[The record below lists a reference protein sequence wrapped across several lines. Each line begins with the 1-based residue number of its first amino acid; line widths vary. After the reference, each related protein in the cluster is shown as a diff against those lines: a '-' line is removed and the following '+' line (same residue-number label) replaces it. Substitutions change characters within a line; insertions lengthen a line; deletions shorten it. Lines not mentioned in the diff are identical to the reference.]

1 MPVDYTKIRDIV
13 KKSQT
18 RNFKGMSL
26 DSVEEINTI
35 IHDTSKAD
43 AQVKLNT
50 QFKTLA
56 EVQKDSVKAANK
68 AAMKIFAS
76 RDSANPKSI
85 KEIYDGSYA
94 AYDTVS
100 NDRLNINNG
109 ADPSNDIQMTP
120 SIWISPWEAAAA
132 YSQKGLIETVINK
145 KSKSIMLNGIK
156 IQNPRLS
163 AKHIDKVSENFFAK
177 ASAQLL
183 SDNVCNGLVYGGG
196 LTFPMFKKDTPYTM
210 NLPISALIKNGILG
224 KDSIDRFI
232 SLDRWNTMI
241 IPAKS
246 PTQRD
251 FEKPDSFYIPYLG
264 KWVSGQRCS
273 RIVTAKQPGWFGY
286 MYNQGWGLSDI
297 TGYYKEFCDY
307 TISIRQIPLMLKQM
321 SILVRTLN
329 PDGILATEG
338 GNALESFLEEDTIR
352 LRDVSA
358 NNPIQMDVVGEL
370 TSINRDFKEVVNLMR
385 LLQQDFGAKANVPA
399 PLIWSYEKG
408 AFSSGDDTE
417 GQLAKQ
423 WEATKYMH
431 KDVEIQLKPF
441 AMMMIIDTL
450 GVTKEVIEALPYTQ
464 IKFDTPLVASA
475 VERANVGKAL
485 SEAMFEYVGSQVP
498 MDKALSI
505 VSNFA
510 TDDMSISSDMLDEL
524 KERQAKLDELSQ
536 RKQELEI
543 EKLEKEISL
552 MGTQQEG
559 TGTPSP
565 AKASSSSSTEK
576 KEGYSRIEQ
585 KQHEKTRADFSKRN
599 EMKAKSE
606 GKINSIKSKLLGE
619 KK

>member
-1 MPVDYTKIRDIV
+1 MPVNYTKIKRIIE
-13 KKSQT
+13 KSKT
-18 RNFKGMSL
+18 TGFRGMSL
-26 DSVEEINTI
+26 DSVEEINTE
-35 IHDTSKAD
+35 IHDASKAD
-43 AQVKLNT
+43 AEIKLERSFKSLKQV
-50 QFKTLA
+50 Q
-56 EVQKDSVKAANK
+56 EDSLKAANK
-68 AAMKIFAS
+68 AAITIF
-76 RDSANPKSI
+76 SAKNSAQPKNI
-85 KEIYDGSYA
+85 KQIYDASFSTHDSVY
-94 AYDTVS
+94 
-100 NDRLNINNG
+100 NDRLNIGNS
-109 ADPSNDIQMTP
+109 ADAATDVSITP
-120 SIWISPWEAAAA
+120 NIWISPWEAAAV

-156 IQNPRLS
+156 IQNPRLT
-163 AKHIDKVSENFFAK
+163 AKQIDKISENFFAK

-183 SDNVCNGLVYGGG
+183 SDNVCNALVYGGG
-196 LTFPMFKKDTPYTM
+196 LTFPMFKKDTPLTM
-210 NLPISALIKNGILG
+210 NLPMSALLKNGVLG
-224 KDSIDRFI
+224 KDCIERFI

-251 FEKPDSFYIPYLG
+251 FEKPESFYIPYLG
-264 KWVSGQRCS
+264 QWVSGQRCS

-286 MYNQGWGLSDI
+286 MFNQGWGLSDI

-321 SILVRTLN
+321 SILVRTIN
-329 PDGILATEG
+329 PDGVLATEG
-338 GNALESFLEEDTIR
+338 SNALDTLLEDSSIHM
-352 LRDVSA
+352 RDVSA
-358 NNPIQMDVVGEL
+358 NNPIQMDVIGEL
-370 TSINRDFKEVVNLMR
+370 TSINRDFAEVVDLMR

-417 GQLAKQ
+417 GQLSKQ

-441 AMMMIIDTL
+441 AMMMVIDTL
-450 GVTKEVIEALPYTQ
+450 GATAEVISALPYTQ

-498 MDKALSI
+498 MDKALAI

-524 KERQAKLDELSQ
+524 RERQAKLDDLSQ

-543 EKLEKEISL
+543 EKLQKEIDC
-552 MGTQQEG
+552 MGMAQSTQVG
-559 TGTPSP
+559 KSPSI
-565 AKASSSSSTEK
+565 SSSKEK
-576 KEGYSRIEQ
+576 KEGYSRLEQ

-606 GKINSIKSKLLGE
+606 GKINRAKSALVGDT
-619 KK
+619 

>member
-1 MPVDYTKIRDIV
+1 MPVNYTKIKRIIE
-13 KKSQT
+13 KSKT
-18 RNFKGMSL
+18 TGFRGMSL
-26 DSVEEINTI
+26 DSVEEINTE
-35 IHDTSKAD
+35 IHDASKAD
-43 AQVKLNT
+43 AEIKLERSFKSLKQV
-50 QFKTLA
+50 Q
-56 EVQKDSVKAANK
+56 EDSLKAANK
-68 AAMKIFAS
+68 AAITIF
-76 RDSANPKSI
+76 SAKNSAQPKNI
-85 KEIYDGSYA
+85 KQIYDASFSTHDSVY
-94 AYDTVS
+94 
-100 NDRLNINNG
+100 NDRLNIGNR
-109 ADPSNDIQMTP
+109 ADAATDVSITP
-120 SIWISPWEAAAA
+120 NIWISPWEAAAV

-145 KSKSIMLNGIK
+145 KAKSIMLNGIK
-156 IQNPRLS
+156 IQNPRLT
-163 AKHIDKVSENFFAK
+163 AKQIDKISENFFAK

-183 SDNVCNGLVYGGG
+183 SDNVCNALVYGGG
-196 LTFPMFKKDTPYTM
+196 LMFPMFKKDTPLTM
-210 NLPISALIKNGILG
+210 NLPMSALLKNGVLG
-224 KDSIDRFI
+224 KDCIDRFI

-251 FEKPDSFYIPYLG
+251 FEKPESFYIPYLG
-264 KWVSGQRCS
+264 QWVSGQRCS
-273 RIVTAKQPGWFGY
+273 RIITAKQPGWFGY
-286 MYNQGWGLSDI
+286 MFNQGWGLSDI

-321 SILVRTLN
+321 SILVRTIN
-329 PDGILATEG
+329 PDGVLATEG
-338 GNALESFLEEDTIR
+338 SNALDTLLEDSSIHM
-352 LRDVSA
+352 RDVSA
-358 NNPIQMDVVGEL
+358 NNPIQMDVIGEL
-370 TSINRDFKEVVNLMR
+370 TSINRDFAEVVDLMR

-417 GQLAKQ
+417 GQLSKQ

-441 AMMMIIDTL
+441 AMMMVIDTL
-450 GVTKEVIEALPYTQ
+450 GATADVISALPYTQ

-498 MDKALSI
+498 MDKALAI

-524 KERQAKLDELSQ
+524 RERQEKLDSLSQ

-543 EKLEKEISL
+543 EKLQKEIDY
-552 MGTQQEG
+552 MGMAQSTQG
-559 TGTPSP
+559 GKSPSI
-565 AKASSSSSTEK
+565 SSSKEK
-576 KEGYSRIEQ
+576 KEGYSRLEQ

-606 GKINSIKSKLLGE
+606 GKINRAKSALVGE
-619 KK
+619 T

>member
-1 MPVDYTKIRDIV
+1 MPVNYTKIKRIIE
-13 KKSQT
+13 KSKT
-18 RNFKGMSL
+18 TGFRGMSL
-26 DSVEEINTI
+26 DSVEEINTE
-35 IHDTSKAD
+35 IHDASKAD
-43 AQVKLNT
+43 AEIKLQRSFKSLKQV
-50 QFKTLA
+50 Q
-56 EVQKDSVKAANK
+56 EESVKAANK
-68 AAMKIFAS
+68 AAITIFAS
-76 RDSANPKSI
+76 KDSAQPKSI
-85 KEIYDGSYA
+85 KQIYDASFSTHDSVY
-94 AYDTVS
+94 
-100 NDRLNINNG
+100 NDRLNIGNR
-109 ADPSNDIQMTP
+109 ADAATDVSITP
-120 SIWISPWEAAAA
+120 NIWISPWEAAAV

-156 IQNPRLS
+156 IQNPRLT
-163 AKHIDKVSENFFAK
+163 AKQIDKISENLFAK

-183 SDNVCNGLVYGGG
+183 SDNVCNALVYGGG
-196 LTFPMFKKDTPYTM
+196 LMFPMFKKDTPLTM
-210 NLPISALIKNGILG
+210 NLPMSSLLKNGVLG
-224 KDSIDRFI
+224 KDCIDRFI

-251 FEKPDSFYIPYLG
+251 FEKPETFYIPYLG
-264 KWVSGQRCS
+264 QWVSGQRCS
-273 RIVTAKQPGWFGY
+273 RIITAKQPGWFGY
-286 MYNQGWGLSDI
+286 MFNQGWGLSDI

-321 SILVRTLN
+321 SILVRTIN
-329 PDGILATEG
+329 PDGVLATEG
-338 GNALESFLEEDTIR
+338 SNALDTLLEDSSIHM
-352 LRDVSA
+352 RDVSA
-358 NNPIQMDVVGEL
+358 NNPIQMDVIGEL
-370 TSINRDFKEVVNLMR
+370 TSINRDFAEVVALMR

-399 PLIWSYEKG
+399 PLIWSYERG

-417 GQLAKQ
+417 GQLSKQ

-441 AMMMIIDTL
+441 AMMMVIDTL
-450 GVTKEVIEALPYTQ
+450 GATAEVISALPYTQ

-498 MDKALSI
+498 MDKALAI

-524 KERQAKLDELSQ
+524 KERQAKLDALSQ

-543 EKLEKEISL
+543 EKLQKEIEY
-552 MGTQQEG
+552 MGKTQSTQGEKV
-559 TGTPSP
+559 P
-565 AKASSSSSTEK
+565 SSSSSKEK
-576 KEGYSRIEQ
+576 KEGYSRLEQ

-606 GKINSIKSKLLGE
+606 GKINRVKSTLVGDE
-619 KK
+619 

>member
-1 MPVDYTKIRDIV
+1 MPVNYTKIKRIIE
-13 KKSQT
+13 KSKT
-18 RNFKGMSL
+18 TGFRGMSL
-26 DSVEEINTI
+26 DSVEEINTE
-35 IHDTSKAD
+35 IHDASKAD
-43 AQVKLNT
+43 AEIKLERSFKSLKQV
-50 QFKTLA
+50 Q
-56 EVQKDSVKAANK
+56 EDSLKAANK
-68 AAMKIFAS
+68 AAITIF
-76 RDSANPKSI
+76 SAKNSAQPKNI
-85 KEIYDGSYA
+85 KQIYDASFSTHDSVY
-94 AYDTVS
+94 
-100 NDRLNINNG
+100 NDRLNIGNR
-109 ADPSNDIQMTP
+109 ADAATDVSITP
-120 SIWISPWEAAAA
+120 NIWISPWEAAAV

-156 IQNPRLS
+156 IQNPRLT
-163 AKHIDKVSENFFAK
+163 AKQIDKISENFFAK

-183 SDNVCNGLVYGGG
+183 SDNVCNALVYGGG
-196 LTFPMFKKDTPYTM
+196 LMFPMFKKDTPLTM
-210 NLPISALIKNGILG
+210 NLPMSALLKNGVLG
-224 KDSIDRFI
+224 KDCIERFI

-251 FEKPDSFYIPYLG
+251 FEKPESFYIPYLG
-264 KWVSGQRCS
+264 QWVSGQRCS

-286 MYNQGWGLSDI
+286 MFNQGWGLSDI

-321 SILVRTLN
+321 SILVRTIN
-329 PDGILATEG
+329 PDGVLATEG
-338 GNALESFLEEDTIR
+338 SNALDTLLEDSSIHM
-352 LRDVSA
+352 RDVSA
-358 NNPIQMDVVGEL
+358 NNPIQMDVIGEL
-370 TSINRDFKEVVNLMR
+370 TSINRDFAEVVDLMR

-417 GQLAKQ
+417 GQLSKQ

-441 AMMMIIDTL
+441 AMMMVIDTL
-450 GVTKEVIEALPYTQ
+450 GATAEVISALPYTQ

-498 MDKALSI
+498 MDKALAI

-524 KERQAKLDELSQ
+524 RERQEKLDSLSQ

-543 EKLEKEISL
+543 EKLQKEIDY
-552 MGTQQEG
+552 MGMAQSIQG
-559 TGTPSP
+559 GKSHSI
-565 AKASSSSSTEK
+565 SSSKEK
-576 KEGYSRIEQ
+576 KEGYSRLEQ

-606 GKINSIKSKLLGE
+606 GKINRAKSALVGDT
-619 KK
+619 

>member
-1 MPVDYTKIRDIV
+1 MPVNYTKIKRIIE
-13 KKSQT
+13 KSKT
-18 RNFKGMSL
+18 TGFRGMSL
-26 DSVEEINTI
+26 DSVEEINTE
-35 IHDTSKAD
+35 IHDASKAD
-43 AQVKLNT
+43 AEIKLQRSFKSLKQV
-50 QFKTLA
+50 Q
-56 EVQKDSVKAANK
+56 EDSLKAANK
-68 AAMKIFAS
+68 AAITIFSAK
-76 RDSANPKSI
+76 DSAQPKNI
-85 KEIYDGSYA
+85 KQIYDASFSTHDSVY
-94 AYDTVS
+94 
-100 NDRLNINNG
+100 NDRLNIGNR
-109 ADPSNDIQMTP
+109 ADAATDVSITP
-120 SIWISPWEAAAA
+120 NIWISPWEAAAV

-145 KSKSIMLNGIK
+145 KAKSIMLNGIK
-156 IQNPRLS
+156 IQNPRLT
-163 AKHIDKVSENFFAK
+163 AKQIDKISENFFAK

-183 SDNVCNGLVYGGG
+183 SDNVCNALVYGGG
-196 LTFPMFKKDTPYTM
+196 LMFPMFKKDTPLTM
-210 NLPISALIKNGILG
+210 NLPMSALLKNGVLG
-224 KDSIDRFI
+224 KDCIDRFI

-251 FEKPDSFYIPYLG
+251 FEKPESFYIPYLG
-264 KWVSGQRCS
+264 QWVSGQRCS

-286 MYNQGWGLSDI
+286 MFNQGWGLSDI

-321 SILVRTLN
+321 SILVRTIN
-329 PDGILATEG
+329 PDGVLATEG
-338 GNALESFLEEDTIR
+338 SNALDTLLEDSSIHM
-352 LRDVSA
+352 RDVSA
-358 NNPIQMDVVGEL
+358 NNPIQMDVIGEL
-370 TSINRDFKEVVNLMR
+370 TSINRDFAEVVALMR

-417 GQLAKQ
+417 GQLSKQ

-441 AMMMIIDTL
+441 AMMMVIDTL
-450 GVTKEVIEALPYTQ
+450 GATAEVISALPYTQ

-498 MDKALSI
+498 MDKALAI

-524 KERQAKLDELSQ
+524 RERQAKLDSLSQ

-543 EKLEKEISL
+543 EKLQKEIDY
-552 MGTQQEG
+552 MGKAQPTQVG
-559 TGTPSP
+559 KSPSI
-565 AKASSSSSTEK
+565 SSSKEK
-576 KEGYSRIEQ
+576 KEGYSRLEQ

-599 EMKAKSE
+599 EKKAKSE
-606 GKINSIKSKLLGE
+606 GKIHRAKSALVGDT
-619 KK
+619 

>member
-1 MPVDYTKIRDIV
+1 MPVNYTKIKRIIE
-13 KKSQT
+13 KSKT
-18 RNFKGMSL
+18 TGFRGMSL
-26 DSVEEINTI
+26 DSVEEINTE
-35 IHDTSKAD
+35 IHDASKAD
-43 AQVKLNT
+43 AEIKLQRSFKSLKQV
-50 QFKTLA
+50 Q
-56 EVQKDSVKAANK
+56 EDSLKAANK
-68 AAMKIFAS
+68 AAITIFSAK
-76 RDSANPKSI
+76 DSAQPKNI
-85 KEIYDGSYA
+85 KQIYDASFSTHDSVY
-94 AYDTVS
+94 
-100 NDRLNINNG
+100 NDRLNIGNR
-109 ADPSNDIQMTP
+109 ADAATDVSITP
-120 SIWISPWEAAAA
+120 NIWISPWEAAAV

-156 IQNPRLS
+156 IQNPRLT
-163 AKHIDKVSENFFAK
+163 AKQIDKISENFFAK

-183 SDNVCNGLVYGGG
+183 SDNVCNALVYGGG
-196 LTFPMFKKDTPYTM
+196 LTFPMFKKDTPLTM
-210 NLPISALIKNGILG
+210 NLPMSALLKNGVLG
-224 KDSIDRFI
+224 KDCIDRFI

-251 FEKPDSFYIPYLG
+251 FEKPESFYIPYLG
-264 KWVSGQRCS
+264 QWVSGQRCS

-286 MYNQGWGLSDI
+286 MFNQGWGLSDI

-321 SILVRTLN
+321 SILVRTIN
-329 PDGILATEG
+329 PDGVLATEG
-338 GNALESFLEEDTIR
+338 SNALDTLLEDSSIHM
-352 LRDVSA
+352 RDVSA
-358 NNPIQMDVVGEL
+358 NNPIQMDVIGEL
-370 TSINRDFKEVVNLMR
+370 TSINRDFAKVVDLMR

-417 GQLAKQ
+417 GQLSKQ

-441 AMMMIIDTL
+441 AMMMVIDTL
-450 GVTKEVIEALPYTQ
+450 GATAEVISALPYTQ

-498 MDKALSI
+498 MDKALAI

-524 KERQAKLDELSQ
+524 RERQAKLDSLSQ

-543 EKLEKEISL
+543 EKLQKEIDY
-552 MGTQQEG
+552 MGKAQSTQGEKS
-559 TGTPSP
+559 PSI
-565 AKASSSSSTEK
+565 SSSKEK
-576 KEGYSRIEQ
+576 KEGYSRLEQ

-606 GKINSIKSKLLGE
+606 GKINRAKSALVGDK
-619 KK
+619 

>member
-1 MPVDYTKIRDIV
+1 MPVNYTKIKRIIA
-13 KKSQT
+13 KSKT
-18 RNFKGMSL
+18 TGFRGMSL
-26 DSVEEINTI
+26 DSVEEINTE
-35 IHDTSKAD
+35 IHDASKAD
-43 AQVKLNT
+43 AEIKLQRSFKSLKQV
-50 QFKTLA
+50 Q
-56 EVQKDSVKAANK
+56 EDSVKAASK
-68 AAMKIFAS
+68 AAITIF
-76 RDSANPKSI
+76 SAKNSAKPKNI
-85 KEIYDGSYA
+85 KQIYDASFST
-94 AYDTVS
+94 YDSVY
-100 NDRLNINNG
+100 NDRLNIGNS
-109 ADPSNDIQMTP
+109 ADASTDVSITP
-120 SIWISPWEAAAA
+120 NIWISPWEAAAV

-156 IQNPRLS
+156 IQNSRLT
-163 AKHIDKVSENFFAK
+163 AKQIDKVSENFFAK

-183 SDNVCNGLVYGGG
+183 SDNVCNALVYGGG
-196 LTFPMFKKDTPYTM
+196 LTFPMFKKDTPLTM
-210 NLPISALIKNGILG
+210 NLPMSALLKNGVLG
-224 KDSIDRFI
+224 RDCIDRFI

-246 PTQRD
+246 PTQRE

-264 KWVSGQRCS
+264 QWVSGQRCS

-286 MYNQGWGLSDI
+286 MFNQGWGLSDI

-321 SILVRTLN
+321 SILVRTIN
-329 PDGILATEG
+329 PDGVLATEG
-338 GNALESFLEEDTIR
+338 SNALDTLLEDSSIHM
-352 LRDVSA
+352 RDVSA
-358 NNPIQMDVVGEL
+358 NNPIQMDVIGEL
-370 TSINRDFKEVVNLMR
+370 TSINRDFAEVVDLMR
-385 LLQQDFGAKANVPA
+385 LLQQDFGAKSNVPA

-417 GQLAKQ
+417 GQLSKQ

-441 AMMMIIDTL
+441 AMLMVIDTL
-450 GVTKEVIEALPYTQ
+450 GATADVISALPYTQ

-498 MDKALSI
+498 MDKALAI

-524 KERQAKLDELSQ
+524 RERQEKLDNISQ

-543 EKLEKEISL
+543 EKLQKEIDT
-552 MGTQQEG
+552 MGMAQPTQG
-559 TGTPSP
+559 G
-565 AKASSSSSTEK
+565 KSSSTSSSKEK
-576 KEGYSRIEQ
+576 KEGYSRLEQ

-606 GKINSIKSKLLGE
+606 GKVNRIKAVLVGDT
-619 KK
+619 

>member
-1 MPVDYTKIRDIV
+1 MPVNYTKIKRIIE
-13 KKSQT
+13 KSKT
-18 RNFKGMSL
+18 TGFRGMSL
-26 DSVEEINTI
+26 DSVEEINTE
-35 IHDTSKAD
+35 IHDASKAD
-43 AQVKLNT
+43 AEIKLQRSFKSLKQV
-50 QFKTLA
+50 Q
-56 EVQKDSVKAANK
+56 EDSVKAASK
-68 AAMKIFAS
+68 AAITIFSAK
-76 RDSANPKSI
+76 DSAQPKNI
-85 KEIYDGSYA
+85 KQIYDASFSTHDSVY
-94 AYDTVS
+94 
-100 NDRLNINNG
+100 NDRLNIGNR
-109 ADPSNDIQMTP
+109 ADASTDVSITP
-120 SIWISPWEAAAA
+120 NIWISPWEAAAV

-156 IQNPRLS
+156 IQNSRLT
-163 AKHIDKVSENFFAK
+163 AKQIDKISENFFAK

-183 SDNVCNGLVYGGG
+183 SDNVCNALVYGGG
-196 LTFPMFKKDTPYTM
+196 LTFPMFKKDTPLTM
-210 NLPISALIKNGILG
+210 NLPMSALLKNGVLG
-224 KDSIDRFI
+224 KDCIDRFI

-251 FEKPDSFYIPYLG
+251 FEKPESFYIPYLG
-264 KWVSGQRCS
+264 QWVSGQRCS

-286 MYNQGWGLSDI
+286 MFNQGWGLSDI

-321 SILVRTLN
+321 SILVRTIN
-329 PDGILATEG
+329 PDGVLATEG
-338 GNALESFLEEDTIR
+338 SNALDTLLEDSSIHM
-352 LRDVSA
+352 RDVSA
-358 NNPIQMDVVGEL
+358 NNPIQMDVIGEL
-370 TSINRDFKEVVNLMR
+370 TSINRDFAEVVDLMR

-417 GQLAKQ
+417 GQLSKQ

-441 AMMMIIDTL
+441 AMMMVIDTL
-450 GVTKEVIEALPYTQ
+450 GATADVISALPYTQ

-498 MDKALSI
+498 MDKALAI

-524 KERQAKLDELSQ
+524 RERQEKLDSLSQ

-543 EKLEKEISL
+543 EKLQKEIDY
-552 MGTQQEG
+552 MGMAQPTQGENS
-559 TGTPSP
+559 PSI
-565 AKASSSSSTEK
+565 SSSKEK
-576 KEGYSRIEQ
+576 KEGYSRLEQ

-606 GKINSIKSKLLGE
+606 GKVNRVKSALVGE
-619 KK
+619 K

>member
-1 MPVDYTKIRDIV
+1 MPVNYTKIKRIIE
-13 KKSQT
+13 KSKT
-18 RNFKGMSL
+18 TGFRGMSL
-26 DSVEEINTI
+26 DSVEEINTE
-35 IHDTSKAD
+35 IHDASKAD
-43 AQVKLNT
+43 AEIKLQRSFKSLKQV
-50 QFKTLA
+50 Q
-56 EVQKDSVKAANK
+56 EDSLKAANK
-68 AAMKIFAS
+68 AAITIFSAK
-76 RDSANPKSI
+76 DSAQPKNI
-85 KEIYDGSYA
+85 KQIYDASFSTHDSVY
-94 AYDTVS
+94 
-100 NDRLNINNG
+100 NDRLNIGNR
-109 ADPSNDIQMTP
+109 ADAATDVSITP
-120 SIWISPWEAAAA
+120 NIWISPWEAAAV

-145 KSKSIMLNGIK
+145 KAKSIMLNGIK
-156 IQNPRLS
+156 IQNPRLT
-163 AKHIDKVSENFFAK
+163 AKQIDKISENFFAK

-183 SDNVCNGLVYGGG
+183 SDNVCNALVYGGG
-196 LTFPMFKKDTPYTM
+196 LMFPMFKKDTPLTM
-210 NLPISALIKNGILG
+210 NLPMSALLKNGVLG
-224 KDSIDRFI
+224 KDCIDRFI

-251 FEKPDSFYIPYLG
+251 FEKPESFYIPYLG
-264 KWVSGQRCS
+264 QWVSGQRCS

-286 MYNQGWGLSDI
+286 MFNQGWGLSDI

-321 SILVRTLN
+321 SILVRTIN
-329 PDGILATEG
+329 PDGVLATEG
-338 GNALESFLEEDTIR
+338 SNALDTLLEDSSIHM
-352 LRDVSA
+352 RDVSA
-358 NNPIQMDVVGEL
+358 NNPIQMDVIGEL
-370 TSINRDFKEVVNLMR
+370 TSINRDFAEVVALMR

-417 GQLAKQ
+417 GQLSKQ

-441 AMMMIIDTL
+441 AMMMVIDTL
-450 GVTKEVIEALPYTQ
+450 GATAEVISALPYTQ

-498 MDKALSI
+498 MDKALAI

-524 KERQAKLDELSQ
+524 RERQAKLDSLSQ

-543 EKLEKEISL
+543 EKLQKEIDY
-552 MGTQQEG
+552 MGMAQSTQVG
-559 TGTPSP
+559 KSPSI
-565 AKASSSSSTEK
+565 SSSKEK
-576 KEGYSRIEQ
+576 KEGYSRLEQ

-599 EMKAKSE
+599 EKKAKSE
-606 GKINSIKSKLLGE
+606 GKIHRAKSALVGDT
-619 KK
+619 

>member
-1 MPVDYTKIRDIV
+1 MPVNYTKIKRIID
-13 KKSQT
+13 KSKT
-18 RNFKGMSL
+18 TGFRGMSL
-26 DSVEEINTI
+26 DSVEEINTE
-35 IHDTSKAD
+35 IHDASKAD
-43 AQVKLNT
+43 AELKLERPFKSLKQV
-50 QFKTLA
+50 Q
-56 EVQKDSVKAANK
+56 EDSVKAASK
-68 AAMKIFAS
+68 AAITIFAS
-76 RDSANPKSI
+76 KDSAQPKSI
-85 KEIYDGSYA
+85 KQIYDASFSTHDSVY
-94 AYDTVS
+94 

-109 ADPSNDIQMTP
+109 ADATTDVSITP
-120 SIWISPWEAAAA
+120 NIWISPWEAASV

-156 IQNPRLS
+156 IQNPHLT
-163 AKHIDKVSENFFAK
+163 AKQIDKVSENFFAK

-196 LTFPMFKKDTPYTM
+196 LNFPMFKKDTPLTM
-210 NLPISALIKNGILG
+210 NLPMSALLKNGVLG
-224 KDSIDRFI
+224 KDCIERFI

-251 FEKPDSFYIPYLG
+251 FEKPESFFIPYLG
-264 KWVSGQRCS
+264 QWVSGQRCS

-286 MYNQGWGLSDI
+286 MFNQGWGLSDI

-321 SILVRTLN
+321 SILVRTIN
-329 PDGILATEG
+329 PDGVLATEG
-338 GNALESFLEEDTIR
+338 SNALDTLLEDSSIHM
-352 LRDVSA
+352 RDVSA
-358 NNPIQMDVVGEL
+358 NNPIQMDVIGEL
-370 TSINRDFKEVVNLMR
+370 TSINRDFAEVVNLMR

-450 GVTKEVIEALPYTQ
+450 GATAEVIAALPYTH

-498 MDKALSI
+498 MDKALAI

-524 KERQAKLDELSQ
+524 RERQAKLDDLSQ

-543 EKLEKEISL
+543 EKLQKEIDT
-552 MGTQQEG
+552 MGMVQSAQG
-559 TGTPSP
+559 GN
-565 AKASSSSSTEK
+565 SSSTSSSKEK
-576 KEGYSRIEQ
+576 KEGYSRLEQ

-606 GKINSIKSKLLGE
+606 GKVNRVKSALVGE
-619 KK
+619 K

>member
-1 MPVDYTKIRDIV
+1 MPVNYTKIKRIIE
-13 KKSQT
+13 KSKT
-18 RNFKGMSL
+18 TGFRGMSL
-26 DSVEEINTI
+26 DSVEEINTE
-35 IHDTSKAD
+35 IHDASKAD
-43 AQVKLNT
+43 AEIKLERSFKSLKQV
-50 QFKTLA
+50 Q
-56 EVQKDSVKAANK
+56 EDSLKAANK
-68 AAMKIFAS
+68 AAITIFSAK
-76 RDSANPKSI
+76 DSAQPKNI
-85 KEIYDGSYA
+85 KQIYDASFSTHDSVY
-94 AYDTVS
+94 
-100 NDRLNINNG
+100 NDRLNIGNR
-109 ADPSNDIQMTP
+109 ADAATDVSITP
-120 SIWISPWEAAAA
+120 NIWISPWEAAAV

-156 IQNPRLS
+156 IQNPRLT
-163 AKHIDKVSENFFAK
+163 AKQIDKISENFFAK

-183 SDNVCNGLVYGGG
+183 SDNVCNALVYGGG
-196 LTFPMFKKDTPYTM
+196 LMFPMFKKDTPLTM
-210 NLPISALIKNGILG
+210 NLPMSALLKNGVLG
-224 KDSIDRFI
+224 KDCIDRFI

-251 FEKPDSFYIPYLG
+251 FEKPESFYIPYLG
-264 KWVSGQRCS
+264 QWVSGQRCS

-286 MYNQGWGLSDI
+286 MFNQGWGLSDI
-297 TGYYKEFCDY
+297 IGYYKEFCDY

-321 SILVRTLN
+321 SILVRTIN
-329 PDGILATEG
+329 PDGVLATEG
-338 GNALESFLEEDTIR
+338 SNALDTLLEDSSIHM
-352 LRDVSA
+352 RDVSA
-358 NNPIQMDVVGEL
+358 NNPIQMDVIGEL
-370 TSINRDFKEVVNLMR
+370 TSINRDFAEVVDLMR

-417 GQLAKQ
+417 GQLSKQ

-441 AMMMIIDTL
+441 AMMMVIDTL
-450 GVTKEVIEALPYTQ
+450 GATAEVISALPYTQ

-498 MDKALSI
+498 MDKALAI

-524 KERQAKLDELSQ
+524 RERQEKLDSLSQ

-543 EKLEKEISL
+543 EKLQKEIDY
-552 MGTQQEG
+552 MGMAQSTQAG
-559 TGTPSP
+559 KSPSI
-565 AKASSSSSTEK
+565 SSSKEK
-576 KEGYSRIEQ
+576 KEGYSRLEQ

-606 GKINSIKSKLLGE
+606 GKINRAKSALVGDE
-619 KK
+619 